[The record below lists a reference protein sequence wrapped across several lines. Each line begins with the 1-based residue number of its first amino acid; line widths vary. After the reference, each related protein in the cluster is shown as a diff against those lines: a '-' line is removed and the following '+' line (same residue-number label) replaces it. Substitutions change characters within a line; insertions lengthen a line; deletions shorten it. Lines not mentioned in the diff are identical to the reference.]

1 VEVGQLTYGIG
12 SAPGS
17 TVGCNG
23 ETAMTEGSGRPPAGV
38 SRRQLVGG
46 IGAAG
51 FGGLIA
57 GGAGGFLV
65 GRSGDDEAATDD
77 RKAPLKIGALIPV
90 TGYAAADGREML
102 RGLKLGVADVNR
114 NGGVGG
120 RRLEVSLLDAKDQT
134 PEIMTSAM
142 RKFVAEQVAAVFS
155 PYITYTNVETPI
167 VGRAGTPTFHVNT
180 FQGNVDF
187 AVKKGFKN
195 IFQTCPSEIWYAQ
208 GFIDVMTGLVKAGK
222 FTPRDKTVAIVSSND
237 AYSISISRTFR
248 RNLEK
253 FGWRV
258 VQFDTYTVPQ
268 NEWGAVLTRIRKNDP
283 DVVFHSDYLVGDE
296 ASFIKQFAQAP
307 TRSLVYQQYAPS
319 VPEYLELAGGA
330 ANGVLWATASGT
342 ITDDDLGKR
351 FVQLYREAYD
361 AEPGFS
367 IAGLEFDA
375 VHLWALAAGVAS
387 DPMNFD
393 EVGDNVR
400 TMVVRGV
407 NGGYKLGPDQQ
418 VNMPYPAFTKDP
430 SLGAPLLTF
439 QIQDGKQVLIS
450 PDPYPN
456 GEFQP
461 PSWLA

>member
-1 VEVGQLTYGIG
+1 MAQGRRRPYRRRH
-12 SAPGS
+12 A
-17 TVGCNG
+17 
-23 ETAMTEGSGRPPAGV
+23 ETAMTEGSGSRQEGV
-38 SRRQLVGG
+38 SRRQLVGAMG
-46 IGAAG
+46 GAA
-51 FGGLIA
+51 FGGVIA
-57 GGAGGFLV
+57 GGAGGLLIGGSSDSETSTG
-65 GRSGDDEAATDD
+65 GRG
-77 RKAPLKIGALIPV
+77 APLKVGALVPV

-120 RRLEVSLLDAKDQT
+120 RPLELSLLDAKDQT
-134 PEIMTSAM
+134 PEIMTSSM
-142 RKFVAEQVAAVFS
+142 RKFVTDRVAAVFS

-187 AVKKGFKN
+187 AVEKGFKN

-208 GFIDVMTGLVKAGK
+208 GFLDVMTGLVKAGK

-237 AYSISISRTFR
+237 AYSISISRAFR
-248 RNLEK
+248 RSVQK

-307 TRSLVYQQYAPS
+307 TRSVVYQQYAPS
-319 VPEYLELAGGA
+319 VPEYLELAGA
-330 ANGVLWATASGT
+330 AADGVLWATASGT

-351 FVQLYREAYD
+351 FVGLYRDAYD
-361 AEPGFS
+361 AEPGVS
-367 IAGLEFDA
+367 IAGLEYDA
-375 VHLWALAAGVAS
+375 VRLWALAAGIAS
-387 DPMNFD
+387 DPMAFD

-439 QIQDGKQVLIS
+439 QIQDGKQVRVS
-450 PDPYPN
+450 PDPYAN